1 MGYATLADA
10 AVVAHF
16 GFLVFLVL
24 GGLAAL
30 RWRRL
35 IWPHVLS
42 VVWSVGILTVGQRC
56 PLTALERWAT
66 ARAGG
71 PVSDEGFIDRYV
83 EDVVYPGSL
92 TGPVR
97 AAVAVVVVVSWLCLP
112 PVRRRLLQPVA
123 RVVPSAARLAARRSR
138 SSVRPSIG
146 AAAPA
151 PPVRSVGA
159 GAGAGAGQERERAPA
174 RSSTTAGRSSGLAGR

>member
-1 MGYATLADA
+1 MVYRALADA

-24 GGLAAL
+24 GGLAAG

-35 IWPHVLS
+35 IWPHVFS
-42 VVWSVGILTVGQRC
+42 VAWSVGILTVGQRC

-83 EDVVYPGSL
+83 EGVVYPGSL

-97 AAVAVVVVVSWLCLP
+97 AAVALVVVVSWLCLP
-112 PVRRRLLQPVA
+112 PVRRQLLRLLA
-123 RVVPSAARLAARRSR
+123 RVIPSPAPLAAGNSR
-138 SSVRPSIG
+138 SSVPPD
-146 AAAPA
+146 AEAPA
-151 PPVRSVGA
+151 PPVRPVGA
-159 GAGAGAGQERERAPA
+159 EATPGRQARERAPA

>member
-1 MGYATLADA
+1 MPGVSYRLVADV
-10 AVVAHF
+10 AVALHF
-16 GFLVFLVL
+16 GFLVFLVV

-35 IWPHVLS
+35 VWPHV
-42 VVWSVGILTVGQRC
+42 VAVAWSVGIVTVGQHC

-97 AAVAVVVVVSWLCLP
+97 AAVAAVVVVSWLALCFP
-112 PVRRRLLQPVA
+112 AMRRRLLHHRACLVA
-123 RVVPSAARLAARRSR
+123 PPARLAARLSR
-138 SSVRPSIG
+138 SSVQPGVG
-146 AAAPA
+146 AASPA
-151 PPVRSVGA
+151 PSLRSEGA
-159 GAGAGAGQERERAPA
+159 GSEQGAGAGQEVGDRRTVVGA
-174 RSSTTAGRSSGLAGR
+174 

>member
-1 MGYATLADA
+1 MGYGTLADA

-16 GFLVFLVL
+16 GFLAFLVL
-24 GGLAAL
+24 GGLGAL

-56 PLTALERWAT
+56 PLTGLERWAT
-66 ARAGG
+66 ARAGS

-97 AAVAVVVVVSWLCLP
+97 AAVALVVVVSWVVLW
-112 PVRRRLLQPVA
+112 RRRSNAVSGQGAGTGQELGD
-123 RVVPSAARLAARRSR
+123 RRT
-138 SSVRPSIG
+138 V
-146 AAAPA
+146 
-151 PPVRSVGA
+151 VGA
-159 GAGAGAGQERERAPA
+159 
-174 RSSTTAGRSSGLAGR
+174 

>member
-1 MGYATLADA
+1 MGYGTLADA

-42 VVWSVGILTVGQRC
+42 VAWSVGILTVGQRC

-123 RVVPSAARLAARRSR
+123 RVVFSAARLAARRSR
-138 SSVRPSIG
+138 SSVGPAIG
-146 AAAPA
+146 VAAPA
-151 PPVRSVGA
+151 PPVRSA
-159 GAGAGAGQERERAPA
+159 GAVPTPGGQERERAPA